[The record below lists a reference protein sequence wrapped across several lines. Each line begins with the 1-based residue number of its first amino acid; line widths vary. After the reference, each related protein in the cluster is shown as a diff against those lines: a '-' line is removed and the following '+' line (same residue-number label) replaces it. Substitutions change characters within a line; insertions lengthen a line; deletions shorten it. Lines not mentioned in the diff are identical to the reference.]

1 MSRATRFLSL
11 VLCIILLGGLTA
23 ARAEVVT
30 AGITLTGMIPQAD
43 GSYRTVSPEGSFR
56 VFQDGQEIGQIA
68 AGRTTLT
75 LNNTARIRI
84 EPVPDTFA
92 PEWDLTTAYLMPD
105 VSGSGTVLIPVTIY
119 TRGVNTEP
127 PASAAAEGTPS
138 PADEETQDVPAV
150 TAAPAAAVS
159 PTPAL
164 TLPPYMEKP
173 TATPE
178 PLLTDFPEA
187 EGTGSLRVYVFTD
200 KNENGVQGASE
211 SGVKGITVYLLD
223 GNDDAVTSAVTDAE
237 GYAVFRNVPAG
248 AYKTRIHLADDW
260 YFSKYGGEN
269 SLTSNAYRMTTEG
282 SQTSG
287 TLQVSAGAEA
297 QQGVGIHSKAATL
310 SGFIWFETTVDGL
323 YTAEEPMVPGV
334 KIILRS
340 RENDDLV
347 YEAESDAEG
356 KWKISHIRPGGYV
369 MSMDGDK
376 DLMLA
381 RYTQSKGKRSY
392 LTTANSRRWIDING
406 EVNNSVNIGVSWS
419 AQVYGRCYLDANYNG
434 VYDEGEQPLKGVKL
448 TAKFS
453 YDGADAATAVSG
465 EDGTYIL
472 GPMRGNNYSI
482 VALLPSG
489 GYIFTRTATDKPLGN
504 RFGPRGDQ
512 RSNTIR
518 DFNLADT
525 ERIQMDI
532 GAILPGTVKGTVY
545 FDDNFSATQDGKEKI
560 VTGFKVTILDQ
571 AGNAVASDK
580 SNVRG
585 VYELTGLTPGEYTLQ
600 VTAVTGYAFTKTGA
614 GNVILNRNSGIG
626 YSQPFR
632 VDLGAQVTGMDIGMI
647 RPGTV
652 KGSVFADRNDNGV
665 RDADEQGLTGT
676 TVRLMSETEGEAFR
690 AEIGPDGNFLFDA
703 VMPGTYY
710 VEYLLPE
717 TGVFARTA
725 TGGNR
730 ISGADRTGRT
740 DSFVFKTGDLVEA
753 PLCGAL
759 TLGKIEGTAY
769 RDHDGNGQMQN
780 EETAAGLTV
789 RLIPSR
795 DDLEEIAAVT
805 GEDGSF
811 LLDQLRPDTYQLE
824 VVCPEGYVLSRTD
837 YMALPLKAGRQSQA
851 VSLNVQMG
859 AEWTGQKAGVVMPAV
874 IRGQLWLDENNN
886 GLFDEGERT
895 PAGYAVTVTDEYTG
909 QVFDT
914 PVTDEQGCFSAA
926 GMIPGNFTVSLPLD
940 EKTLAPK
947 PGDSVFR
954 EENGKILLTGIEVRE
969 NETRDGLLM
978 GVVRYTSV
986 SGKAWIDRGGKIENL
1001 AHMKIAMKDPD
1012 GNVIAQTQTSAD
1024 GSYSLD
1030 QLMPCTYVLEVE
1042 APEGHVLIEPG
1053 DPRLND
1059 TLRSA
1064 AVWTNNRVGGT
1075 EETALQM
1082 DVDRTNV
1089 DFGCVLPGRLGD
1101 YCWVDLNGDGL
1112 QAGNEPG
1119 LANVRIELQR
1129 DGVTVAETT
1138 TNEYGFYRFVDLYPA
1153 TYTMKVYAPAEVK
1166 PTRRRTDLPIIA
1178 SVLQETEDAEAYSV
1192 PVTVESNR
1200 NQYDADLGFVCRKDG
1215 VMPAGA
1221 GKGTIQDWTPKY

>member
-1 MSRATRFLSL
+1 MSRTRRFFSL
-11 VLCIILLGGLTA
+11 ILCIMLLAGLTA
-23 ARAEVVT
+23 ARAEIVT

-43 GSYRTVSPEGSFR
+43 GSYRSVTPEGSFR

-84 EPVPDTFA
+84 EPVPDSFA
-92 PEWDLTTAYLMPD
+92 PEWDLSTAYLTPD
-105 VSGSGTVLIPVTIY
+105 MSGSGTVLIPVTVY
-119 TRGVNTEP
+119 ARGGNAEQTVP
-127 PASAAAEGTPS
+127 AAAEETPA
-138 PADEETQDVPAV
+138 PAAAETPVP
-150 TAAPAAAVS
+150 AAPAAAPS

-164 TLPPYMEKP
+164 TLPPYTEKP

-178 PLLTDFPEA
+178 PLLTDLPEA
-187 EGTGSLRVYVFTD
+187 EGTGSLRVFVFTD
-200 KNENGVQGASE
+200 KNENGVQGTSE
-211 SGVKGITVYLLD
+211 NGVRGITVYLLD
-223 GNDDAVTSAVTDAE
+223 EAENALASAVTDAD

-248 AYKTRIHLADDW
+248 TYKTRINLADDW
-260 YFSKYGGEN
+260 YFTKYGGEN
-269 SLTSNAYRMTTEG
+269 SLTANAYDMTAEG

-287 TLQVSAGAEA
+287 ILRVSAGAEA
-297 QQGVGIHSKAATL
+297 QQGAGIHSKAAIL
-310 SGFIWFETTVDGL
+310 GGFVWFESTVDGL
-323 YTAEEPMVPGV
+323 YTEGEPMVPGV
-334 KIILRS
+334 KIVLRS
-340 RENDDLV
+340 REKDDLV
-347 YEAESDAEG
+347 YEGETDAEG

-369 MSMDGDK
+369 MSMEGDK

-381 RYTQSKGKRSY
+381 RYTQGRGRRSY
-392 LTTANSRRWIDING
+392 LTTANSRRWVDING
-406 EVNNSVNIGVSWS
+406 DVNNNINIGVSWS
-419 AQVYGRCYLDANYNG
+419 AQIYGRCYLDANYNG
-434 VYDEGEQPLKGVKL
+434 VYDEGEQPLKGVRL
-448 TAKFS
+448 TSKFS

-465 EDGTYIL
+465 EDGTYVL
-472 GPMRGNNYSI
+472 GPMRGNSYSI
-482 VALLPSG
+482 VALLPAG

-504 RFGPRGDQ
+504 RFAPRGDQ

-518 DFNLADT
+518 DITLADT
-525 ERIQMDI
+525 ERIQMDV

-545 FDDNFSATQDGKEKI
+545 FDDNFSATQDGREKI
-560 VTGFKVTILDQ
+560 VTGFKVTILDA

-585 VYELTGLTPGEYTLQ
+585 MYELTGLTPGEYTLQ
-600 VTAVTGYAFTKTGA
+600 VTAVNGYAFTKPGD

-626 YSQPFR
+626 YSEAFR

-665 RDADEQGLTGT
+665 RDADEQGLAGT
-676 TVRLMSETEGEAFR
+676 TVRLMSEEDGEAFR

-703 VMPGTYY
+703 VMPGNYY

-717 TGVFARTA
+717 RGVFAKNVQ
-725 TGGNR
+725 GGNR
-730 ISGADRTGRT
+730 ITGSDRTGRT
-740 DSFVFKTGDLVEA
+740 ESFAFRTGDLVEA

-769 RDHDGNGQMQN
+769 QDHDGNGQAEN
-780 EETAAGLTV
+780 EEAAAGLTV

-795 DDLEEIAAVT
+795 DDLEEITAVT
-805 GEDGSF
+805 GADGSF
-811 LLDQLRPDTYQLE
+811 LLDQLRPDAYRLE
-824 VVCPEGYVLSRTD
+824 VSCPEGYVLSRTD
-837 YMALPLKAGRQSQA
+837 YMTLPLKAGKQIQE
-851 VSLNVQMG
+851 VSLNVPMG
-859 AEWTGQKAGVVMPAV
+859 AEWTGQKTGIVMPAV

-914 PVTDEQGCFSAA
+914 PVTDAQGCFSAA
-926 GMIPGNFTVSLPLD
+926 GMIPGSFTVSMPLD
-940 EKTLAPK
+940 AKTLAPK
-947 PGDSVFR
+947 PGDSIFR
-954 EENGKILLTGIEVRE
+954 EENGKIVLTGITVRE

-978 GVVRYTSV
+978 GIVRYTSV
-986 SGKAWIDRGGKIENL
+986 SGKAWIDRGGDIENL
-1001 AHMKIAMKDPD
+1001 AHMKITMKDPD
-1012 GNVIAQTQTSAD
+1012 GNIIARTQTSAD

-1053 DPRLND
+1053 DPRLDD
-1059 TLRSA
+1059 TLRSSA
-1064 AVWTNNRVGGT
+1064 TWTNNRAGAT
-1075 EETALQM
+1075 EQAVLRM
-1082 DVDRTNV
+1082 DEDRENV

-1101 YCWVDLNGDGL
+1101 YCWLDLNEDGL
-1112 QAGNEPG
+1112 QAGDEPG
-1119 LANVRIELQR
+1119 LAGIRIALQR

-1153 TYTMKVYAPAEVK
+1153 TYTIKVDAPAEVK
-1166 PTRRRTDLPIIA
+1166 PTRRRTDLQIIA
-1178 SVLQETEDAEAYSV
+1178 SVLQETEDGEAYSV

-1200 NQYDADLGFVCRKDG
+1200 NQYDADLGFVCRKEG
-1215 VMPAGA
+1215 VLPAGA
-1221 GKGTIQDWTPKY
+1221 GQGAIQDWTPKY

>member
-1 MSRATRFLSL
+1 MNKAMRFLSL
-11 VLCIILLGGLTA
+11 VLCLALLGGLTA
-23 ARAEVVT
+23 ARSEAVT
-30 AGITLTGMIPQAD
+30 AGILLTGVIPQAD
-43 GSYRTVSPEGSFR
+43 GSTRTVSPEGTFR

-75 LNNTARIRI
+75 LNNTSRIRI

-92 PEWDLTTAYLMPD
+92 PEWDLSAAYLTPD
-105 VSGSGTVLIPVTIY
+105 VSGSGTVLIPVTI
-119 TRGVNTEP
+119 TARGGNTAQAAQSTETP
-127 PASAAAEGTPS
+127 AAAETQAPAATP
-138 PADEETQDVPAV
+138 
-150 TAAPAAAVS
+150 APAAAAS

-164 TLPPYMEKP
+164 TLPPYTEKP

-211 SGVKGITVYLLD
+211 SGVKDIRVYLLD
-223 GNDDAVTSAVTDAE
+223 EAETALTSAVTGAD
-237 GYAVFRNVPAG
+237 GYAVFSNVPAG
-248 AYKTRIHLADDW
+248 TYKTRINLADDW
-260 YFSKYGGEN
+260 YFTKYGGEN
-269 SLTSNAYRMTTEG
+269 SLTLNAYRMIPEG

-287 TLQVSAGAEA
+287 KLTVSAGAEA
-297 QQGVGIHSKAATL
+297 QQGVGVHNKAAVY

-334 KIILRS
+334 KIVLRS
-340 RENDDLV
+340 REIDDLV

-356 KWKISHIRPGGYV
+356 KWKIAHIRPGGYV
-369 MSMDGDK
+369 MSMEGDK

-381 RYTQSKGKRSY
+381 RYTQSRGKRSY
-392 LTTANSRRWIDING
+392 LTTANSRRWVDVVSG
-406 EVNNSVNIGVSWS
+406 EVSSNLNIGVSWS
-419 AQVYGRCYLDANYNG
+419 AQIYGRCYLDANYNG
-434 VYDEGEQPLKGVKL
+434 VYDEGEQPLKGVRL

-453 YDGADAATAVSG
+453 YDGADAATVVSG
-465 EDGTYIL
+465 EDGSYVL

-482 VALLPSG
+482 VALLPAG
-489 GYIFTRTATDKPLGN
+489 GYVFTRTATDQPLGN
-504 RFGPRGDQ
+504 RFAPRGDQ

-518 DFNLADT
+518 DIALADT

-545 FDDNFSATQDGKEKI
+545 YDDNFSAAQDGKEKI
-560 VTGFKVTILDQ
+560 VTGFKVTILDA

-580 SNVRG
+580 TNVRG
-585 VYELTGLTPGEYTLQ
+585 MYELTGLTPGEYTLQ
-600 VTAVTGYAFTKTGA
+600 VTAVTGYAFTKTGE
-614 GNVILNRNSGIG
+614 GNVILNRNGGIG

-632 VDLGAQVTGMDIGMI
+632 VELGAQVTGMDIGMI

-652 KGSVFADRNDNGV
+652 KGTVFADRNDNGV
-665 RDADEQGLTGT
+665 KDADEQGLTGT
-676 TVRLMSETEGEAFR
+676 TVRLVSETEGEAFR
-690 AEIGPDGNFLFDA
+690 AEIGSDGNFLFDA

-717 TGVFARTA
+717 RSVFARNNRV
-725 TGGNR
+725 TGTDG
-730 ISGADRTGRT
+730 TGRT
-740 DSFVFKTGDLVEA
+740 ESFVFKTGDLVEA

-769 RDHDGNGQMQN
+769 RDHDGNGLMEN
-780 EETAAGLTV
+780 EEATAGLTL

-795 DDLEEIAAVT
+795 DDLEEITAVT

-811 LLDQLRPDTYQLE
+811 LLDNLRPDNYRLE
-824 VVCPEGYVLSRTD
+824 AVCPEGTVLSRTD
-837 YMALPLKAGRQSQA
+837 YMTLPLKAGKQSQE

-859 AEWTGQKAGVVMPAV
+859 AEWTDQKAGVVMPAV

-895 PAGYAVTVTDEYTG
+895 PAGYTVTVTDEYTG

-914 PVTDEQGCFSAA
+914 PVTDEQGSFSAA
-926 GMIPGNFTVSLPLD
+926 GMIPGSFTVSLPLD

-947 PGDSVFR
+947 QGDSVFR
-954 EENGKILLTGIEVRE
+954 EENGKILLTGIEVHE

-978 GVVRYTSV
+978 GVVRYTSI
-986 SGKAWIDRGGKIENL
+986 SGKAWIDRGGNIENL
-1001 AHMKIAMKDPD
+1001 ANMKITMKDPD
-1012 GNVIAQTQTSAD
+1012 GNVIAQTRTSAN

-1030 QLMPCTYVLEVE
+1030 QLMPSAYTLEVE

-1064 AVWTNNRVGGT
+1064 AVWTNNRIGGT
-1075 EETALQM
+1075 EETVLQM
-1082 DVDRTNV
+1082 DVDRTDV

-1112 QAGNEPG
+1112 QAGDEPG

-1153 TYTMKVYAPAEVK
+1153 TYILKVDAPAEVK
-1166 PTRRRTDLPIIA
+1166 PTRLRTDLPIIA
-1178 SVLQETEDAEAYSV
+1178 SVLLATEDTEATSV

-1200 NQYDADLGFVCRKDG
+1200 DQYNADLGFVCRKEG
-1215 VMPAGA
+1215 VLPSGT
-1221 GKGTIQDWTPKY
+1221 GTGTIQDWTPKY